1 MLLQP
6 LQPSDIKKGWR
17 SSLKWDGF
25 RILIHYDHGKVRAF
39 SRHGTE
45 VTDRFPE
52 LIKIKLPVKSAI
64 LDGECIVF
72 DMTQPQDQPRKLWW
86 DDSMARFNTK
96 KKAAVTQISQTLKAH
111 FPLWDVL
118 YVDGQSLLKKSFLER
133 RDTLNALVKSSDELS
148 VTPMYEDG
156 EDLFLKAKQMGME
169 GIVQYNPN
177 ASYYLD
183 CRPKDVILKVK
194 AYQYAICQISS
205 IRRNG
210 QFGWGLTMNGEYVGV
225 MEFPPNTD
233 AIRAFN
239 KVSRQLIRAEKK
251 DWLFLEPLLS
261 CRVKFQC
268 FTKEGKLRSPKFEQ
282 FYTLNSVES
291 ENGDLI
297 VK

>member
-6 LQPSDIKKGWR
+6 LLPVEIKKCWG

-52 LIKIKLPVKSAI
+52 LMQITLPVKTAI

-72 DMTQPQDQPRKLWW
+72 DLSQPLGQPHKLWW
-86 DDSMARFNTK
+86 DDAMTRFNTK
-96 KKAAVTQISQTLKAH
+96 KARVVKQISQTLRAH

-133 RDTLNALVKSSDELS
+133 RDTLNAFVKSSNEIS
-148 VTPMYEDG
+148 VTPIYEDG
-156 EDLFLKAKQMGME
+156 EDIFLKAKQLGLE

-177 ASYYLD
+177 ALYYLD
-183 CRPKDVILKVK
+183 SRPKDVIVKVK

-205 IRRNG
+205 TRRNG
-210 QFGWGLTMNGEYVGV
+210 KFGWGLTMNGKYVGV
-225 MEFPPNTD
+225 MEFPPQTD

-239 KVSRQLIRAEKK
+239 KDSKHLIRGENK
-251 DWLFLEPLLS
+251 DWIFLEPLLS

-282 FYTLNSVES
+282 FCTPLA
-291 ENGDLI
+291 
-297 VK
+297 

>member
-6 LQPSDIKKGWR
+6 LQPADIKKGWR

-52 LIKIKLPVKSAI
+52 LIQIKLPVKTAI

-72 DMTQPQDQPRKLWW
+72 DLTQPQGQARILWW
-86 DDSMARFNTK
+86 DDAMARFNTK
-96 KKAAVTQISQTLKAH
+96 KQAAVKHISKTLKAH

-118 YVDGQSLLKKSFLER
+118 YVDGHSLLKKSFLER
-133 RDTLNALVKSSDELS
+133 RDTLNALVKSSDVLS
-148 VTPMYEDG
+148 VTPLYEDG
-156 EDLFLKAKQMGME
+156 DDLFLKAKQLGME

-177 ASYYLD
+177 APYYLD
-183 CRPKDVILKVK
+183 CRPKNVIVKVK
-194 AYQYAICQISS
+194 SYQYATCQISS

-210 QFGWGLTMNGEYVGV
+210 KFGWGLTMNGEYVGV
-225 MEFPPNTD
+225 MEFPPHTD
-233 AIRAFN
+233 AIRALN
-239 KVSRQLIRAEKK
+239 KVSKQLIRGENKE
-251 DWLFLEPLLS
+251 WVFLEPLLS

-282 FYTLNSVES
+282 FCTINSVQS
-291 ENGDLI
+291 EVEDPI
-297 VK
+297 VI